1 MRGETPREEAP
12 CDLYLEVDDVLYS
25 PNKYRET
32 EGIND
37 AEDPAALIRSHFDR
51 AQNTLYVIGAKYLY
65 GLTNDLLAAECK
77 NMFGQEVVTCDSAE
91 PKSIAELRQH
101 GVTCIAAQKGKDS
114 VNFGIQWLQ
123 HVNIIVDSSL
133 TELINELTVYKW
145 QEDKDGNTLPK
156 PVDRDNHLLDGL
168 RYSLE
173 IEMGWVGSR
182 NIGGN
187 IPLAGAM

>member
-1 MRGETPREEAP
+1 MTGKLTGLIFPDYRI
-12 CDLYLEVDDVLYS
+12 VDKMPERFEMKVHGYGLDFGFS
-25 PNKYRET
+25 
-32 EGIND
+32 
-37 AEDPAALIRSHFDR
+37 ADPTALIECALAHGELWTDQIIYNRGMTNPMIAS
-51 AQNTLYVIGAKYLY
+51 AAKDA
-65 GLTNDLLAAECK
+65 GITRKDLIIA
-77 NMFGQEVVTCDSAE
+77 DSAE